1 MTTSQF
7 NRQLKRRGPYVLAA
21 VLGSACLGLA
31 APAMAGGLASPVLEP
46 AIAPVII
53 STPEMDWTGF
63 YAGVQYGRFE
73 TDVDGAGVSGSASEN
88 AGGLHFGYQQDMGQY
103 VAGAELT
110 YDTND
115 FDLLRLRGKLGY
127 DGGRVMPYL
136 TAGFAKADGT
146 ISGVDFSENGYTY
159 GVGIDFALTQ
169 NVIMG
174 LEYTRQS
181 FDDLGGVSGLNAD
194 TDAVQLKVSYKF

>member
-1 MTTSQF
+1 MTPLQF
-7 NRQLKRRGPYVLAA
+7 KRRWTFGRAA
-21 VLGSACLGLA
+21 VLGGGLLGVA

-46 AIAPVII
+46 VIAPVVI
-53 STPEMDWTGF
+53 STPDMDWTGF
-63 YAGVQYGRFE
+63 YAGVQYGRFD
-73 TDVDGAGVSGSASEN
+73 TDVSGAGVSGSSGDN
-88 AGGLHFGYQQDMGQY
+88 GGGVHFGYQQDMGQY
-103 VAGAELT
+103 VVGAELT

-115 FDLLRLRGKLGY
+115 IDLLRLRGKLGY

-146 ISGVDFSENGYTY
+146 VGGIDFDENGYTY
-159 GVGIDFALTQ
+159 GVGVDFALTQ

-181 FDDLGGVSGLNAD
+181 FDDLGGVSGLKAD
-194 TDAVQLKVSYKF
+194 TDALQLKVSYKF